1 MFSPQTKVFGNL
13 AIRSA
18 VCVLFVVSALTALG
32 QSGRRLSKSPA
43 VSVPTPEAKQP
54 EKKPVAND
62 KPRLSL
68 IVGADR
74 GDAFGGIPTYYYDSV
89 LQSCAG
95 RLDDSR
101 GVRVE
106 VTGKDMTR
114 GDALKRAKAEKEAY
128 VVWLRLRTDSYS
140 ASNSSGLD
148 QIYIEYVVFEPT
160 TAKVKTQGNCYQG
173 AYRQGGVVLGLPTG
187 GSNTMIAENRLKYA
201 AQEAAERILKALNV
215 ALPSDIPIH

>member
-1 MFSPQTKVFGNL
+1 MFSPQPKAFGNL

-18 VCVLFVVSALTALG
+18 VCVLFALCALTALG

-62 KPRLSL
+62 QPRLNL

-74 GDAFGGIPTYYYDSV
+74 GDAFAGIPTYYYDSV
-89 LQSCAG
+89 LQSCGG

-128 VVWLRLRTDSYS
+128 VVW
-140 ASNSSGLD
+140 
-148 QIYIEYVVFEPT
+148 
-160 TAKVKTQGNCYQG
+160 
-173 AYRQGGVVLGLPTG
+173 
-187 GSNTMIAENRLKYA
+187 
-201 AQEAAERILKALNV
+201 
-215 ALPSDIPIH
+215 